1 LGLDP
6 LPLVSLGLI
15 DGLNIC
21 SLGLLGLFLSLM
33 YATQTDRRTILGYG
47 AVYVGS
53 VFLSYLM
60 VGVGATLLFIT
71 LPAVPHFLA
80 RIAAAG
86 MLAIGIG
93 NIVNY
98 FRPGTIPLRMESASQ
113 AISSRA
119 VRFMK
124 VGGVPAVFAAGILIG
139 FHNFPCACTGGV
151 YMTFLSLIA
160 DSPLKMA
167 YLLAYNFVFIIPLTA
182 ILLVS
187 SSRQAI
193 VQFRKMHAKNAAKT
207 TLLLGVVMAAVGV
220 LLLIA
225 IGLGV
230 Q

>member
-60 VGVGATLLFIT
+60 VGVGATLFFIT

-86 MLAIGIG
+86 MLAIGMA

-167 YLLAYNFVFIIPLTA
+167 YLLAYNLVFIIPLTA

-193 VQFRKMHAKNAAKT
+193 VQFRKMHTRNAAKT

>member
-1 LGLDP
+1 MGLDP

-71 LPAVPHFLA
+71 LPAVRHFLA

-86 MLAIGIG
+86 MLAIGMA

-167 YLLAYNFVFIIPLTA
+167 YLLAYNLVFIIPLTA

-193 VQFRKMHAKNAAKT
+193 VQFRKMHTRNAAKT

>member
-1 LGLDP
+1 LDP
-6 LPLVSLGLI
+6 LPFVSLGLI

-86 MLAIGIG
+86 MLAIGMA

-124 VGGVPAVFAAGILIG
+124 VGGMPAVFAAGILIG

-151 YMTFLSLIA
+151 YITFLSLIA

-167 YLLAYNFVFIIPLTA
+167 YLLAYNLVFIIPLTA

-193 VQFRKMHAKNAAKT
+193 VQFRKMHARNAAKT
-207 TLLLGVVMAAVGV
+207 TLLLGVVMAALGV

-225 IGLGV
+225 IGVGV